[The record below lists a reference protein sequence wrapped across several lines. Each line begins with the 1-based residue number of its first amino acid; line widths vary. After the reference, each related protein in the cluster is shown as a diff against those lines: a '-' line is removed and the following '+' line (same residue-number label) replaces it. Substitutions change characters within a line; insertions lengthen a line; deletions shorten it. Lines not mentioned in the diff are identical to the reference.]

1 MSAEQNRN
9 QETDHNRGI
18 IGQPINRVDGRLKVT
33 GGARFAAE
41 FPLENIAHAV
51 LVSSTIANGRI
62 ESFDLSAAQKVPG
75 VLHIM
80 THENAPKLKP
90 VPSNPAEGDAAT
102 RRVPLQSPVVYYSN
116 QYIALVVAEKL
127 EQAKR
132 AAQLIRV
139 TYEEQPPAAD
149 MRGESGKAV
158 PPKSRGGRKPESVRG
173 NIEAGLSAADV
184 RVEELYRT
192 PTEHHNPMEPHAT
205 IAVWE
210 GDKLTVYDATQYTYG
225 VRATMAKTFGIPEE
239 NVRVICKFIGGAFGC
254 KGTVWAHVGL
264 AAGAARQVKRP
275 VKLVTTRQQMFANVG
290 HRAETEQRVTLG
302 AKRDGRLTVIT
313 HEGNSHTS
321 VYDEYVETFTSP
333 TRMMYACD
341 NFRAA
346 QKLVPLN
353 VGTPT
358 YMRAPGETPGMFA
371 LESALDELS
380 YKLNLDP
387 IRLRLINHAD
397 TDPDTKLP
405 WSTKL
410 LKESYKL
417 GAESFGWPRRTPAP
431 RSMRDGRY
439 LIGMGMAT
447 AVYPVVHFPSSARVR
462 IRQDG
467 TAIAESSTHEMGT
480 GAYTVL
486 TQVAA
491 ETLGLPV
498 ERVRVDI
505 GDTNLP
511 RAFVSGG
518 SATTMSVGSA
528 IQGAAHAALAK
539 LIEMARADNR
549 SPLYGASADQII
561 AKDGRLALTS
571 DSSKSETY
579 GALLARAGR
588 KEVEASFDMQFNDR
602 EKTHSSH
609 SFGAHFA
616 EVRVD
621 PDFGEVRVTRFTGVF
636 DIGRAMNMK
645 TAKSQM
651 IGGIVMGIGMALM
664 EATVM
669 DTNFGRF
676 VNQDL
681 AEYHVPVNADIP
693 AIDVHLLDSFDSHAS
708 PIGAKGAGEIGIVGV
723 AAAIANA
730 VYHATG
736 VRVRELPITPDKL
749 IASMSRA

>member
-1 MSAEQNRN
+1 MIQNN
-9 QETDHNRGI
+9 KGI
-18 IGQPINRVDGRLKVT
+18 VGQPINRVDGRLKVT

-41 FPLENIAHAV
+41 YPLQNIAHAV
-51 LVSSTIANGRI
+51 LVSSTVANGRI
-62 ESFDLSAAQKVPG
+62 KSFDLSEAEKVPG

-90 VPSNPAEGDAAT
+90 VPSNPAEGDAAI
-102 RRVPLQSPVVYYSN
+102 RRVPLQSPIVYYSG
-116 QYIALVVAEKL
+116 QYIALIVAENL
-127 EQAKR
+127 EQARR
-132 AAQLIRV
+132 AAELVRV
-139 TYEEQPPAAD
+139 TYDEQPPAAD
-149 MRGESGKAV
+149 MQSESGKAM
-158 PPKSRGGRKPESVRG
+158 PPKIRGGRKPEPARG
-173 NIEAGLSAADV
+173 NIESGLNAAEV
-184 RVEELYRT
+184 RVEEIYRT

-210 GDKLTVYDATQYTYG
+210 GEKLTVYDATQYTYG

-290 HRAETEQRVTLG
+290 HRAETEQRLTLG

-358 YMRAPGETPGMFA
+358 YMRAPGETPGTFA

-380 YKLNLDP
+380 YKLDLDP
-387 IRLRLINHAD
+387 IQLRLVNHAD
-397 TDPDTKLP
+397 ADPDTKLP

-417 GAESFGWPRRTPAP
+417 GAEQFGWSRRTPAP
-431 RSMRDGRY
+431 RSIRDGRY

-462 IRQDG
+462 IMQDG
-467 TAIAESSTHEMGT
+467 TAVAESSTHEMGT

-486 TQVAA
+486 TQIAA

-528 IQGAAHAALAK
+528 IQGAARAALAK

-549 SPLYGASADQII
+549 SPLYGTNADQII
-561 AKDGRLALTS
+561 AEEGRLTLS
-571 DSSKSETY
+571 GDSSKGDTY
-579 GALLARAGR
+579 KELLSRAGM
-588 KEVEASFDMQFNDR
+588 KEIKASFDMQFNDKG
-602 EKTHSSH
+602 KTHSSY

-621 PDFGEVRVTRFTGVF
+621 SDFGEVRVTRFTGVF

-651 IGGIVMGIGMALM
+651 IGGIVMGLGMALM

-669 DTNFGRF
+669 DANFGRF

-681 AEYHVPVNADIP
+681 AEYHVPVNADVP
-693 AIDVHLLDSFDSHAS
+693 AIDIHLLDSFDSHAS

-749 IASMSRA
+749 IANMSRA